1 MPQRPLKLAGIIVEA
16 LLEDRVLRDL
26 RALSVPGYTRS
37 EVRGEGRRH
46 IRDPFEGSNIKLELL
61 VSPALAERI
70 IAVFKR
76 NAIWPTTQ
84 WSLRVADVQA
94 VIAEHHIVAP

>member
-1 MPQRPLKLAGIIVEA
+1 MPQRPLKLVSIIVEA

-70 IAVFKR
+70 IALLEER
-76 NAIWPTTQ
+76 YLADYAIVAW
-84 WSLRVADVQA
+84 VADVQA